1 MPSPKPAE
9 ALNRPGTGNQHRSAA
24 SRVFSGKFEKC
35 LQGKCSGLRASLISP
50 TGAGW
55 PCRGASPLG
64 QDAVRRGRAQAST
77 LQKGRWLGLCRVWFT
92 RLLAGW
98 NHGQWRS
105 WREVPSSLQRR
116 DPALTLCCGL
126 TLPQAAPRPVA
137 PLLPH
142 SHRCHTPPRPC
153 GGQTA
158 SPDLPPAH
166 SDMRPRGPTASA

>member
-1 MPSPKPAE
+1 M
-9 ALNRPGTGNQHRSAA
+9 
-24 SRVFSGKFEKC
+24 FSGKFEKC
-35 LQGKCSGLRASLISP
+35 LQGKCSSLRASLISP

-64 QDAVRRGRAQAST
+64 QDTVRRGRAQTST
-77 LQKGRWLGLCRVWFT
+77 LQKGRWLGRCRVWFT

-98 NHGQWRS
+98 NHGHWRS

-126 TLPQAAPRPVA
+126 TLPRAVPRPAA

-142 SHRCHTPPRPC
+142 SRRCHTPPRPC

-158 SPDLPPAH
+158 SPGLTPAH
-166 SDMRPRGPTASA
+166 SDLRPRGPTASA